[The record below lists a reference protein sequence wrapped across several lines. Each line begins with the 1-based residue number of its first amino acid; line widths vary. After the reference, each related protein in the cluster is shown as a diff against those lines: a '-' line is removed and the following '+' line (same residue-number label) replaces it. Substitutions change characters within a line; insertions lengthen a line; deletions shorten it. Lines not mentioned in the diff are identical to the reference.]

1 MGKRSK
7 LLLVSWILG
16 AIYLI
21 YILIYFWK
29 NFINSETSAEILGSG
44 IALFLVAPHMFFVF
58 LALIFNIIGWSSSK
72 QWAALTGGILYSV
85 AAIVF
90 MLYCFFVIPSI
101 VLSFVGFAT
110 LKGNQKNSDSSSSSN
125 QEDLYNIS
133 LFDRL
138 IPTGSIREK
147 IFPPLCWIASFILT
161 IAIHSFIFVR

>member
-58 LALIFNIIGWSSSK
+58 LALI
-72 QWAALTGGILYSV
+72 LIL
-85 AAIVF
+85 
-90 MLYCFFVIPSI
+90 
-101 VLSFVGFAT
+101 
-110 LKGNQKNSDSSSSSN
+110 SDGLLQSN
-125 QEDLYNIS
+125 GL
-133 LFDRL
+133 R
-138 IPTGSIREK
+138 
-147 IFPPLCWIASFILT
+147 
-161 IAIHSFIFVR
+161 